1 MKTKLGGLFYPSEE
15 NGEVIPFDTLY
26 IPYIYR
32 EIYFEGIYNDIL
44 NGRNDM
50 VIMDV
55 GSNVGVTVQ
64 HFRNH
69 AKKVYAIEPLNAHYE
84 ALKKN
89 KEFNNWDNVET
100 FKMAIAGKDGEVTMH
115 PLKNNMTCT
124 SYVNDYGQGGEQV
137 KAQTFE
143 TFFKENNI
151 EQVDFV
157 KFDVE
162 GAEEDILYS
171 EGFTKVA
178 DKIKA
183 IMIEFHHPT
192 WMNLVQHLT
201 NLGFEARRYQSSAI
215 VVMFVRK

>member
-1 MKTKLGGLFYPSEE
+1 MNTKLGGLFFPKEE
-15 NGEVIPFDTLY
+15 NGEAIPFDSLF

-32 EIYFEGIYNDIL
+32 EIYFEGIYRDIL
-44 NGRNDM
+44 NGRSDM

-64 HFRNH
+64 HFREH

-89 KEFNNWDNVET
+89 KEFNEWDNVET
-100 FKMAIAGKDGEVTMH
+100 FKMAIAGRDGEVTMH
-115 PLKNNMTCT
+115 PLKTNMTCT
-124 SYVNDYGQGGEQV
+124 SYTNDYGQGGENV

-151 EQVDFV
+151 EQIDFC

-162 GAEEDILYS
+162 GAEDDILLS
-171 EGFTKVA
+171 DGFIKVA

-183 IMIEFHHPT
+183 IMIEFHHQN
-192 WMNLVQHLT
+192 WLDLVKHMIS
-201 NLGFEARRYQSSAI
+201 LGFEARRYDSSAI
-215 VVMFVRK
+215 VVMFIRK